1 MELRHL
7 RYFLAV
13 AEEGNFTR
21 AAVRVGI
28 GQPPLSQQI
37 QALEKELGTALFIRT
52 PQGARLT
59 DAGEA
64 FLVEVRR
71 VLVDVDRAADTA
83 RRAARGESGR
93 LRLGFTASAA
103 FNPVVPALIRDYR
116 RAWPAVELALE
127 ETNTAGLLSALLE
140 GRLDAAFIR
149 YSASTPAELQ
159 LLKFPDEPMKIAVP
173 AAHPLAARDRA
184 PLSALA
190 GEPFILFPR
199 SFGNSLYDEILHVCR
214 QAGFSLAITQE
225 APQMS
230 SIVNLVAAELGVSVV
245 PASTVQVQLPGV
257 RYLDIEGL
265 VPVAR
270 LALAALPERVE
281 TAPVLQHL
289 LSLVRQHLSVGTG
302 GVPHPTTSST
312 RTSRRR

>member
-1 MELRHL
+1 MMVAVVIAFRDGVTVELRHL

-37 QALEKELGTALFIRT
+37 QALERELGTPLFVRT

-64 FLVEVRR
+64 FLVDVRR
-71 VLVDVDRAADTA
+71 VLLDVDRAADTA
-83 RRAARGESGR
+83 RRAARGERGR

-103 FNPVVPALIRDYR
+103 FNPVVPGLIRDYR

-127 ETNTAGLLSALLE
+127 ETNTAGLLAALAE

-149 YSASTPAELQ
+149 YSVSTPAELQ
-159 LLKFPDEPMKIAVP
+159 LIKFPDEPMKIAVP
-173 AAHPLAARDRA
+173 AAHPLAARTSA

-199 SFGNSLYDEILHVCR
+199 NFGTSLYDEILGACR

-230 SIVNLVAAELGVSVV
+230 SIVNLVSAELGVSVV
-245 PASTVQVQLPGV
+245 PESTAQLQLPGV
-257 RYLDIEGL
+257 RYLDIEGQ
-265 VPVAR
+265 VPMAR
-270 LALAALPERVE
+270 LALACLPQ
-281 TAPVLQHL
+281 TAQDTPVVHHL
-289 LSLVRQHLSVGTG
+289 LALAAR
-302 GVPHPTTSST
+302 
-312 RTSRRR
+312 

>member
-21 AAVRVGI
+21 AAARVGI

-37 QALEKELGTALFIRT
+37 QALEKELGTALFVRT

-59 DAGEA
+59 DTGEA

-71 VLVDVDRAADTA
+71 VLVDVDRAAETA

-103 FNPVVPALIRDYR
+103 FNPVVPGLIRDYR

-149 YSASTPAELQ
+149 YSANTPAELQ

-173 AAHPLAARDRA
+173 AAHPLAAGDSA

-257 RYLDIEGL
+257 RYLDIEGRM
-265 VPVAR
+265 PVAR
-270 LALAALPERVE
+270 LALAALPGRAQ
-281 TAPVLQHL
+281 TAPVLRHL
-289 LSLVRQHLSVGTG
+289 LSLARGQLSAVSAIPPL
-302 GVPHPTTSST
+302 VKAAP
-312 RTSRRR
+312 RRSPRR

>member
-21 AAVRVGI
+21 AAARVGI

-37 QALEKELGTALFIRT
+37 QALEKELGTALFVRT

-103 FNPVVPALIRDYR
+103 FNPVVPGLIRDYR

-149 YSASTPAELQ
+149 YSANTPAELR

-173 AAHPLAARDRA
+173 AAHPLAARDSA

-257 RYLDIEGL
+257 RYLDIEGRM
-265 VPVAR
+265 PVAR
-270 LALAALPERVE
+270 LALAALPGRAQ
-281 TAPVLQHL
+281 TAPVLRHL
-289 LSLVRQHLSVGTG
+289 LSLAQEHLAIGDAA
-302 GVPHPTTSST
+302 PL
-312 RTSRRR
+312 RTPAPPRAPRR

>member
-13 AEEGNFTR
+13 AEEANFTR
-21 AAVRVGI
+21 AAARVGI

-37 QALEKELGTALFIRT
+37 QALEKELGTPLFVRT
-52 PQGARLT
+52 PHGAQLT
-59 DAGEA
+59 DAGQA
-64 FLVEVRR
+64 FLLEVRR
-71 VLVDVDRAADTA
+71 VLVDVERAADSA

-103 FNPVVPALIRDYR
+103 FNPVVPQLIRDYR

-127 ETNTAGLLSALLE
+127 ETNTAGLLDGLAQ

-149 YSASTPAELQ
+149 YSVATPPELA
-159 LLKFPDEPMKIAVP
+159 LIRFPDEPMKIAVP
-173 AAHPLAARDRA
+173 AAHPLAARRSA
-184 PLSALA
+184 PLSVLA

-199 SFGNSLYDEILHVCR
+199 SFGTSLYDEILSACR
-214 QAGFSLAITQE
+214 QAGFSVAITQE

-245 PASTVQVQLPGV
+245 PESTAQLRLPGV
-257 RYLDIEGL
+257 RYLDIEGP
-265 VPVAR
+265 VPMAR
-270 LALAALPERVE
+270 LALAAMPTQAHTPPPLR
-281 TAPVLQHL
+281 HL
-289 LSLVRQHLSVGTG
+289 LALARGADPMQAGAA
-302 GVPHPTTSST
+302 
-312 RTSRRR
+312 

>member
-13 AEEGNFTR
+13 AEAGTFTQ
-21 AAVRVGI
+21 AALRVGI

-37 QALEKELGTALFIRT
+37 QALERELGTALFHRT
-52 PQGARLT
+52 HSGATLT
-59 DAGEA
+59 EAGEA

-71 VLVDVDRAADTA
+71 VLADVERAAETP
-83 RRAARGESGR
+83 RRIARGESGR

-103 FNPVVPALIRDYR
+103 FNPVVPSLIRDFR
-116 RAWPAVELALE
+116 RQWPQVELLLE
-127 ETNTAGLLSALLE
+127 ETNTAGLLADLGS

-149 YSASTPAELQ
+149 YSVATPPELR

-173 AAHPLAARDRA
+173 AAHPLAARERA
-184 PLSALA
+184 PLAALA

-199 SFGNSLYDEILHVCR
+199 SFGTSLYDEILAACR
-214 QAGFSLAITQE
+214 QAGFSLRITQE

-245 PASTVQVQLPGV
+245 PASTTQLQLPGV
-257 RYLDIEGL
+257 RYLDIEGHM
-265 VPVAR
+265 PWAR
-270 LALAALPERVE
+270 LALAVSPGGGRPAAAANLWALARR
-281 TAPVLQHL
+281 
-289 LSLVRQHLSVGTG
+289 SLPS
-302 GVPHPTTSST
+302 
-312 RTSRRR
+312 

>member
-13 AEEGNFTR
+13 AEEASFTR
-21 AAVRVGI
+21 AAARVGI

-37 QALEKELGTALFIRT
+37 QSLEKELGTALFVRT

-59 DAGEA
+59 DAGAA

-127 ETNTAGLLSALLE
+127 ETNTAGLLSALAD
-140 GRLDAAFIR
+140 GRLEAAFIR
-149 YSASTPAELQ
+149 YSVATPQELQ

-173 AAHPLAARDRA
+173 AAHPLAARRRA
-184 PLSALA
+184 PLSALV

-199 SFGNSLYDEILHVCR
+199 SFGTSLYDEILAACR
-214 QAGFSLAITQE
+214 QSGFSLSISQE

-245 PASTVQVQLPGV
+245 PESTALMQLPGV
-257 RYLDIEGL
+257 RYLDIEGQ
-265 VPVAR
+265 VPMAR
-270 LALAALPERVE
+270 LALAWMP
-281 TAPVLQHL
+281 LQSGASPSLRHL
-289 LSLVRQHLSVGTG
+289 LDLAQAHAA
-302 GVPHPTTSST
+302 
-312 RTSRRR
+312 

>member
-13 AEEGNFTR
+13 AEEANFTR
-21 AAVRVGI
+21 AAARVGI

-37 QALEKELGTALFIRT
+37 QALEKELGTPLFVRT

-64 FLVEVRR
+64 FLVDVRR

-103 FNPVVPALIRDYR
+103 FNPVVPSLIRDFR

-127 ETNTAGLLSALLE
+127 ETNTAGLLTALAE

-149 YSASTPAELQ
+149 YSVATPKELR
-159 LLKFPDEPMKIAVP
+159 LLRFPDEPMKIAVP
-173 AAHPLAARDRA
+173 AAHPLAGRTSA

-190 GEPFILFPR
+190 GDPFILFPR
-199 SFGNSLYDEILHVCR
+199 SFGTSLYDEILHACR
-214 QAGFSLAITQE
+214 QAGFSLLISQE

-245 PASTVQVQLPGV
+245 PASTMQVQLPGV
-257 RYLDIEGL
+257 RYLDIEGSA
-265 VPVAR
+265 PMAR
-270 LALAALPERVE
+270 LALACLPQAAD
-281 TAPVLQHL
+281 TTPVVRHL
-289 LSLVRQHLSVGTG
+289 LELAARWAA
-302 GVPHPTTSST
+302 P
-312 RTSRRR
+312 

>member
-7 RYFLAV
+7 RYFQAV

-21 AAVRVGI
+21 AAARVGI

-37 QALEKELGTALFIRT
+37 QALEKELGTALFVRT

-59 DAGEA
+59 DAGAA

-71 VLVDVDRAADTA
+71 VLVDVDRAADSA

-103 FNPVVPALIRDYR
+103 FNPVVPTLIRDYR

-127 ETNTAGLLSALLE
+127 ETNTAGLLAALAD

-149 YSASTPAELQ
+149 YSAATPKELQ
-159 LLKFPDEPMKIAVP
+159 LLKFADEPMRIAVP
-173 AAHPLAARDRA
+173 AAHRLAARGSA

-199 SFGNSLYDEILHVCR
+199 SFGTSLYDEILGACR
-214 QAGFSLAITQE
+214 QAGFSLVISQE

-245 PASTVQVQLPGV
+245 PESTAQVQLPGV
-257 RYLDIEGL
+257 RYLRIEGQ
-265 VPVAR
+265 VPMAR
-270 LALAALPERVE
+270 LALASMPAHPA
-281 TAPVLQHL
+281 APAPLRHL
-289 LSLVRQHLSVGTG
+289 LELARA
-302 GVPHPTTSST
+302 HPA
-312 RTSRRR
+312 

>member
-1 MELRHL
+1 MMVAVVIAFRDGVTVELRHL

-37 QALEKELGTALFIRT
+37 QALERELGTPLFVRT

-64 FLVEVRR
+64 FLVDVRR
-71 VLVDVDRAADTA
+71 VLLDVDRAADTA
-83 RRAARGESGR
+83 RRAARGERGR

-103 FNPVVPALIRDYR
+103 FNPVVPGLIRDYR

-127 ETNTAGLLSALLE
+127 ETNTAGLLAALAE

-149 YSASTPAELQ
+149 YSVSTPAELQ
-159 LLKFPDEPMKIAVP
+159 LIKFPDEPMKIAVP
-173 AAHPLAARDRA
+173 AAHPLAARTSA

-190 GEPFILFPR
+190 GEPFIL
-199 SFGNSLYDEILHVCR
+199 YDEILGACR

-230 SIVNLVAAELGVSVV
+230 SIVNLVSAELGVSVV
-245 PASTVQVQLPGV
+245 PESTAQLQLPGV
-257 RYLDIEGL
+257 RYLDIEGQ
-265 VPVAR
+265 VPMAR
-270 LALAALPERVE
+270 LALACLPQ
-281 TAPVLQHL
+281 TAQDTPVVHHL
-289 LSLVRQHLSVGTG
+289 LALAAR
-302 GVPHPTTSST
+302 
-312 RTSRRR
+312 

>member
-13 AEEGNFTR
+13 AEEANFTR
-21 AAVRVGI
+21 AAARVGI

-37 QALEKELGTALFIRT
+37 QALEKELGTPLFVRT
-52 PQGARLT
+52 PQGAQLT
-59 DAGEA
+59 DAGQA
-64 FLVEVRR
+64 FLLEVRR
-71 VLVDVDRAADTA
+71 VLVDVERAADSA

-103 FNPVVPALIRDYR
+103 FNPVVPQLIRDYR

-127 ETNTAGLLSALLE
+127 ETNTAGLLDGLAQ

-149 YSASTPAELQ
+149 YSVATPPELA
-159 LLKFPDEPMKIAVP
+159 LIRFPDEPMKIAVP
-173 AAHPLAARDRA
+173 AAHPLAARRSA
-184 PLSALA
+184 PLSVLA

-199 SFGNSLYDEILHVCR
+199 SFGTSLYDEILSACR
-214 QAGFSLAITQE
+214 QAGFSVAITQE

-245 PASTVQVQLPGV
+245 PESTAQLQLPGV
-257 RYLDIEGL
+257 RYLDIEGP
-265 VPVAR
+265 VPMAR
-270 LALAALPERVE
+270 LALAAMPTQAHTPPPLR
-281 TAPVLQHL
+281 HL
-289 LSLVRQHLSVGTG
+289 LALARGADPLQAGAA
-302 GVPHPTTSST
+302 
-312 RTSRRR
+312 

>member
-21 AAVRVGI
+21 AAARVGI

-37 QALEKELGTALFIRT
+37 QALEHELGTRLFVRT

-59 DAGEA
+59 DAGQA

-103 FNPVVPALIRDYR
+103 FNPLVPALIRDYR

-127 ETNTAGLLSALLE
+127 ETNTAGLLRALME

-149 YSASTPAELQ
+149 YSVSTPSELQ
-159 LLKFPDEPMKIAVP
+159 LLKFPDEPMRIVVP
-173 AAHPLAARDRA
+173 AAHRLAAHARA

-199 SFGNSLYDEILHVCR
+199 SFGNSLYDEILQVCR

-245 PASTVQVQLPGV
+245 PASTEQVQLPGV
-257 RYLDIEGL
+257 RYLEIEGL

-270 LALAALPERVE
+270 LALAALPER
-281 TAPVLQHL
+281 ADSSPVLRHL
-289 LSLVRQHLSVGTG
+289 LSLAQEHLAI
-302 GVPHPTTSST
+302 
-312 RTSRRR
+312 

>member
-7 RYFLAV
+7 RYFQAV

-21 AAVRVGI
+21 AAARIGI

-37 QALEKELGTALFIRT
+37 QALERELGTALFVRT

-59 DAGEA
+59 DAGAA

-127 ETNTAGLLSALLE
+127 ETNTAGLLDALAD

-149 YSASTPAELQ
+149 YSVATPAELQ
-159 LLKFPDEPMKIAVP
+159 LLRFPDEPMKIAVP
-173 AAHPLAARDRA
+173 AAHPLAVRSSA

-199 SFGNSLYDEILHVCR
+199 SFGTSLYDEILGACR
-214 QAGFSLAITQE
+214 QAGFSLAISQE

-245 PASTVQVQLPGV
+245 PESTAQVQLPGV
-257 RYLDIEGL
+257 RYLDIEGQ
-265 VPVAR
+265 VPMAR
-270 LALAALPERVE
+270 LALASM
-281 TAPVLQHL
+281 PVQADTPPPLKHL
-289 LSLVRQHLSVGTG
+289 LELAAR
-302 GVPHPTTSST
+302 
-312 RTSRRR
+312 

>member
-21 AAVRVGI
+21 AAARVGI
-28 GQPPLSQQI
+28 NQPPLSQQI
-37 QALEKELGTALFIRT
+37 QALEQELGTPLFVRT

-64 FLVEVRR
+64 FLVDVRR

-103 FNPVVPALIRDYR
+103 FNPVVPALIRDFR

-127 ETNTAGLLSALLE
+127 ETNTAGLLTALAE

-149 YSASTPAELQ
+149 YSVSTPKELQ

-173 AAHPLAARDRA
+173 AAHPLASRASA

-190 GEPFILFPR
+190 NDAFILFPR
-199 SFGNSLYDEILHVCR
+199 SFGTSLYDEILGACR
-214 QAGFSLAITQE
+214 QAGFSLLISQE

-245 PASTVQVQLPGV
+245 PASTMQVQLPGV
-257 RYLDIEGL
+257 RYLDIEGAA
-265 VPVAR
+265 PMAR
-270 LALAALPERVE
+270 LALASVPQAAD
-281 TAPVLQHL
+281 TIPVLRHL
-289 LSLVRQHLSVGTG
+289 LGLAARWTAA
-302 GVPHPTTSST
+302 
-312 RTSRRR
+312 